1 MSLSAPDGY
10 DPDSLEQD
18 VLNAIDHRA
27 PGIFEQA
34 TGIQTDP
41 VNVEKPDIIVI
52 MNESY
57 ADLSVIGH
65 FDTNQDYMPYVNS
78 LIGSE
83 NVIQGN
89 CYVSTIGTG
98 TSNTEYEFLTG
109 NSMAFLPYGSNAY
122 QRYIDHDTY
131 SLISTLKNDGY
142 TAEVMHPYY
151 KEDWNRPAVYEDFGF
166 DSFIAYEDRPYWEKL
181 RR

>member
-1 MSLSAPDGY
+1 MAGLVGIYYGTDILNRTFGATPDFFNQTRGYEAKGAIAEFLVNTKYMSLSAPDGY

-78 LIGSE
+78 LIGIE
-83 NVIQGN
+83 NVKLLCINHRYRHIQ
-89 CYVSTIGTG
+89 YRI
-98 TSNTEYEFLTG
+98 
-109 NSMAFLPYGSNAY
+109 
-122 QRYIDHDTY
+122 
-131 SLISTLKNDGY
+131 
-142 TAEVMHPYY
+142 
-151 KEDWNRPAVYEDFGF
+151 
-166 DSFIAYEDRPYWEKL
+166 
-181 RR
+181 